1 MKSFGLLLAALVL
14 MSSAASAEVRI
25 TNDEGGSLRQYF
37 ARYQDIRNSGDTVV
51 IDGLCLSACTL
62 VLGIL
67 PREKVCATGGARL
80 GFHAAWRPD
89 GLGGRSLAAD
99 QTQRMMQ
106 TYPASVRRWI
116 SRQGGLTSEM
126 VFLHGRA
133 LNAIVRRCR
142 PQEQA
147 GL

>member
-1 MKSFGLLLAALVL
+1 MKPLGLLLAAYVL
-14 MSSAASAEVRI
+14 ASSSANAEVRI
-25 TNDEGGSLRQYF
+25 TDDKGGSLGEYF
-37 ARYQDIRNSGDTVV
+37 ARYQGIRDSGDTVV
-51 IDGLCLSACTL
+51 IDGACLSACTL

-67 PREKVCATGGARL
+67 PRDKVCATDGARL

-89 GLGGRSLAAD
+89 GLGGRNLAAD
-99 QTQRMMQ
+99 QTQRMMRS
-106 TYPASVRRWI
+106 YPASVRRWI
-116 SRQGGLTSEM
+116 TRQGGLTSQM

>member
-1 MKSFGLLLAALVL
+1 MKLFGLLLAALVVAS
-14 MSSAASAEVRI
+14 SSANAEIRI
-25 TNDEGGSLRQYF
+25 TNDEGGSVGQYF
-37 ARYQDIRNSGDTVV
+37 ARYQGIRDSGDTVV

-67 PREKVCATGGARL
+67 PPDRVCATGGAKL
-80 GFHAAWRPD
+80 GFHAAWRPN
-89 GLGGRSLAAD
+89 GQGGRSLAAD

-106 TYPASVRRWI
+106 SYPASVRRWI